1 MARVG
6 QESDFKACLVTQICS
21 ISTRSIAC
29 THREGCSLV
38 KSHFID
44 WYHILRV
51 EENAGTEVL
60 RKQYHKLALQLHPDK
75 NKHPKAETAFKLVSE
90 AYTCL
95 SDSAKKRAFDL
106 ERWKYFCLECN
117 TIPYTARN
125 SSASKPKGR
134 NHTSQSRSHKILR
147 VLKDIRERFR
157 EEAKVIE
164 NCLKTTA
171 TSRKESPLFNPPNH
185 LFHSNQKTQNESP
198 VFNPS
203 DYSFQGGYPHRRTR
217 LCKKLENHWYLQ
229 TGNVMNCEKGSW
241 RYDTP
246 IFEVRSEAAMFRSK
260 SACVRS

>member
-6 QESDFKACLVTQICS
+6 QESDFKPCLVTQICS

-29 THREGCSLV
+29 IHRQGCSLV
-38 KSHFID
+38 KSPFID
-44 WYHILRV
+44 WYHILGV

-90 AYTCL
+90 AYTRL
-95 SDSAKKRAFDL
+95 SDSAKRKAFDL

-117 TIPYTARN
+117 TIPYTTRN

-134 NHTSQSRSHKILR
+134 NHTSQSRSHKILGG
-147 VLKDIRERFR
+147 LKDIRERFR
-157 EEAKVIE
+157 EEARVIQ

-171 TSRKESPLFNPPNH
+171 TSRKESPLFTPPNH
-185 LFHSNQKTQNESP
+185 LFPSNQKTQKESP

-203 DYSFQGGYPHRRTR
+203 DYSFQGGYPHLRTR
-217 LCKKLENHWYLQ
+217 LCRKPENHWYLQ

-246 IFEVRSEAAMFRSK
+246 IFEVRSEAAIFRSK

>member
-1 MARVG
+1 MTDELIVFVCNAFMV
-6 QESDFKACLVTQICS
+6 SCHHTKANKVSFLFFVFFLIS
-21 ISTRSIAC
+21 IF
-29 THREGCSLV
+29 LQN
-38 KSHFID
+38 SHIKRIFFIKKT
-44 WYHILRV
+44 LR
-51 EENAGTEVL
+51 T
-60 RKQYHKLALQLHPDK
+60 LQ
-75 NKHPKAETAFKLVSE
+75 
-90 AYTCL
+90 AYTRL
-95 SDSAKKRAFDL
+95 SDSAKRKAFDL

-147 VLKDIRERFR
+147 GLKDIRERFR
-157 EEAKVIE
+157 EEARVIQ

-171 TSRKESPLFNPPNH
+171 TSRKESPLFNPSNH
-185 LFHSNQKTQNESP
+185 LFPSNQKTQKESP

-203 DYSFQGGYPHRRTR
+203 DYSFQGGYPHLRTR
-217 LCKKLENHWYLQ
+217 LCRKPENHWYLQ

-246 IFEVRSEAAMFRSK
+246 IFEVRSEAAMFRRK